1 MAVNP
6 EPASAVRQA
15 VVITGMGLITP
26 IGIGLDAT
34 WASLM
39 AGRSGVGP
47 ISRFDASSFKV
58 RIASEVPDFDP
69 HDWMEAREA
78 RRLDRLVQFAVAGS
92 AQALAQA
99 KLVVADCD
107 TERVGVVIG
116 TGVGGFATIQAGF
129 EDLFQRGPNRV
140 NPLTGAMMLPDMA
153 AGYVAIVHGAQGPNF
168 AVSSACATGSTALGE
183 AAGVI
188 HRGDADVMIAGAVEA
203 GITPFALAAFHRTGA
218 MSTRNE
224 DPQRASRPFDRDRDG
239 FVFGEGA
246 GLLIL
251 ESEAHARARGA
262 RILAELAGYGASADA
277 YHVSAPREDGRGA
290 ALAMRRALATGGA
303 TPADVDYINA
313 HGTGTVLNDLSE
325 TRAIHT
331 VFGAEAAR
339 LAVSSTKS
347 MHGHLMGAAGAVEA
361 VITVLTLL
369 HDVLPPTINL
379 DHPGEGCDLDYV
391 PHRPRPAAAPLRAAL
406 SNSFGFGG
414 HNASLLIRRRA

>member
-1 MAVNP
+1 MAANP
-6 EPASAVRQA
+6 QQAPADRPA

-39 AGRSGVGP
+39 AGRSGVAP
-47 ISRFDASSFKV
+47 ISRFDASEFKV
-58 RIASEVPDFDP
+58 RIACEVPDFDP
-69 HDWMEAREA
+69 HDWVDAREA
-78 RRLDRLVQFAVAGS
+78 RRLDRLVQFAVAGA
-92 AQALAQA
+92 AQALGHAG
-99 KLVVADCD
+99 LVVADCD
-107 TERVGVVIG
+107 TERVGVLIG
-116 TGVGGFATIQAGF
+116 TGVGGFSTIQAGF
-129 EDLFQRGPNRV
+129 EDLLLRGPNRV

-188 HRGDADVMIAGAVEA
+188 RRGDADVMIAGAVEA

-218 MSTRNE
+218 MSTRND

-246 GLLIL
+246 GILIL

-262 RILAELAGYGASADA
+262 TVLAELAGYGASADA

-290 ALAMRRALATGGA
+290 ALAMRRALASGGA
-303 TPADVDYINA
+303 TPPEVDYINA

-361 VITVLTLL
+361 VITVMTLR
-369 HDVLPPTINL
+369 HDILPPTVNL